1 MSRPLVYLAGPIAG
15 AHYHDA
21 TAWRDHAMLALR
33 ERSIEALSPM
43 RGKQALQ
50 FKQISR
56 DFRDYQDHGPA
67 FTAMGIMTRDFSD
80 VKRCDALLV
89 NLLAG
94 DKSFGTAMELAWAYA
109 FHKPVVA
116 AVLKEGP
123 YMRHPMLA
131 QAIRFACS
139 DMDEAIDVVATV
151 LGR

>member
-1 MSRPLVYLAGPIAG
+1 MYLAGPIAG
-15 AHYHDA
+15 THYSDA
-21 TAWRDHAMLALR
+21 TAWRDTAKSVLY
-33 ERSIEALSPM
+33 EKGIEALSPM

-50 FKQISR
+50 FKPISQ
-56 DFRDYQDHGPA
+56 DFRDYQDNGPC
-67 FTAMGIMTRDFSD
+67 FTSMGIMTRDFND
-80 VKRCDALLV
+80 VCRCDALLV
-89 NLLAG
+89 NLLVG

-116 AVLKEGP
+116 AVAKDGP